1 MDEPPKYQEIVDRKD
16 PPTFLESQFN
26 KEINPQQ
33 NKEWAKDIEAN
44 VVSAEIKDAINRSRS
59 ASVISL
65 ISSQGIFLSR
75 QRSDG
80 QRRNRTLSMTVQDE
94 DEDPLSYSRRAS
106 FPIL

>member
-1 MDEPPKYQEIVDRKD
+1 MDEPPKYQEIVERKD

-75 QRSDG
+75 QRSG

-94 DEDPLSYSRRAS
+94 EEDALSYSRRAS